1 MRTYL
6 IGPFL
11 AFLPETW
18 RKAHFSDWELHWARA
33 AALSG
38 LLEGFAALVALV
50 VWYSIFVTRFAGIV
64 GARGGDLVGYV
75 GLFSLAVHPLTW
87 LICYFGCEGV
97 VRLLAAVANG
107 ECYGTLPLWLI
118 AWRGNKSRARGKAI
132 ADRVISGSAR
142 CDLEIA
148 SFRPKASWKYPL
160 TIRYRDEFFQVT
172 GEERKPLSEPRPY
185 VYLLRR
191 LPANEI
197 IKGLETYDPDVLPE
211 EPPGFFETVFSEIR
225 RRYAK

>member
-18 RKAHFSDWELHWARA
+18 RKAQFGDWELDWARA

-38 LLEGFAALVALV
+38 LLEGFAAFVALV
-50 VWYSIFVTRFAGIV
+50 VWYSLYVTRIGQIIGGAG
-64 GARGGDLVGYV
+64 GRYGGFV
-75 GLFSLAVHPLTW
+75 GLFSTAMHPLTW

-97 VRLLAAVANG
+97 VRFLAAVVNG
-107 ECYGTLPLWLI
+107 ESYGTLPLWLI
-118 AWRGNKSRARGKAI
+118 ARRRNKATLRGKAS
-132 ADRVISGSAR
+132 ADRVISGGAR
-142 CDLEIA
+142 CDLEVS
-148 SFRPKASWKYPL
+148 SFRPKESWKYPL

-185 VYLLRR
+185 VYFLRR
-191 LPANEI
+191 LPADEI
-197 IKGLETYDPDVLPE
+197 IKGLETYDPDMVAE
-211 EPPGFFETVFSEIR
+211 EQPGFFETVFSEIR